1 MLKVRNKIHHKRY
14 SRISHLHISSSLCSK
29 SIWAHKPLFVCT
41 PFSPTFQWVYKSTRS
56 GYRLGRDSTFW
67 YPQAQAAAARVA
79 SQAKQAT
86 LLCKLGDLGRWVG
99 GAAMGWRDSIIG
111 DYNWAFL
118 CLPSL
123 KHKRAAP
130 PFYGKDEKISLV
142 MATIMGLQHALS
154 MVKNFLRLFIKC
166 FADGGNFPLIA
177 LFFGWI

>member
-1 MLKVRNKIHHKRY
+1 
-14 SRISHLHISSSLCSK
+14 
-29 SIWAHKPLFVCT
+29 
-41 PFSPTFQWVYKSTRS
+41 
-56 GYRLGRDSTFW
+56 LGRDSTFW
-67 YPQAQAAAARVA
+67 YPQAQAAATAVARVA

-118 CLPSL
+118 CLPSF
-123 KHKRAAP
+123 KHKRPAP
-130 PFYGKDEKISLV
+130 PFYAKDEKISLL
-142 MATIMGLQHALS
+142 MATLMGLQHALS

-177 LFFGWI
+177 LFFGWILFLRVFLCLSWELVVIASQLQ

>member
-1 MLKVRNKIHHKRY
+1 
-14 SRISHLHISSSLCSK
+14 
-29 SIWAHKPLFVCT
+29 
-41 PFSPTFQWVYKSTRS
+41 
-56 GYRLGRDSTFW
+56 LGRDSTFW
-67 YPQAQAAAARVA
+67 YPQAQAAAAAARVA
-79 SQAKQAT
+79 SQAKPSQAKQAT

-99 GAAMGWRDSIIG
+99 GAAMGWKDSIIG

-154 MVKNFLRLFIKC
+154 MVKFSYDCLSNVLQMEEI
-166 FADGGNFPLIA
+166 PL
-177 LFFGWI
+177 